1 MSIGRKQHRH
11 TDPLDMFYEPPPPPG
26 EKRRTRM
33 ILGLIIGSVLLAA
46 TAQLTL
52 KYGMNRVGAIGRADL
67 QSPVATG
74 MKVLTQPAVLG
85 GLALFGVSALLWLV
99 VLSRVSLSFAYPFA
113 ASTYVL
119 ILLFDRF
126 ALKEPVSAIRWGG
139 VFLIISGLVLI
150 SRTSSA

>member
-1 MSIGRKQHRH
+1 
-11 TDPLDMFYEPPPPPG
+11 
-26 EKRRTRM
+26 M
-33 ILGLIIGSVLLAA
+33 ILALIIGSVLLAA

-52 KYGMNRVGAIGRADL
+52 KYGMSQGEPIGRGAL
-67 QSPVATG
+67 KAPVATAFN
-74 MKVLTQPAVLG
+74 VLSRPAVLG
-85 GLALFGVSALLWLV
+85 GLTLFAMSALLWLV

-126 ALKEPVSAIRWGG
+126 VLHEPVSAVRWAG

>member
-1 MSIGRKQHRH
+1 
-11 TDPLDMFYEPPPPPG
+11 
-26 EKRRTRM
+26 M

-52 KYGMNRVGAIGRADL
+52 KYGMSKVGAIGRAEL
-67 QSPVATG
+67 KSPLATAA
-74 MKVLTQPAVLG
+74 KVLTQPAVVG
-85 GLALFGVSALLWLV
+85 GFALFAISALLWLV

-119 ILLFDRF
+119 ILLFDHWV
-126 ALKEPVSAIRWGG
+126 LGEPVSAVRWGG
-139 VFLIISGLVLI
+139 VFLIITGLVLI